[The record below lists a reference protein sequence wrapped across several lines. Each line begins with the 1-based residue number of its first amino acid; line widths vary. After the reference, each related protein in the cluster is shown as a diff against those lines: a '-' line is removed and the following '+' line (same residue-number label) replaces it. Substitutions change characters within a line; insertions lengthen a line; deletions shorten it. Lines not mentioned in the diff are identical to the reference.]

1 MHATTCPRAGAK
13 RPLRAMTFLDAVRV
27 SAELL
32 EGAGVLTMF
41 AGATIA
47 MLRAAAKVRKK
58 DVDGAYASLR
68 LDLGRAILLGL
79 EFLVAADIVRTVVEV
94 PSLVNVTVLG
104 IIVLIRTFLSFTLQV
119 DLEGHWPW
127 QRHTKPDSPAGKPP
141 RI

>member
-1 MHATTCPRAGAK
+1 MS
-13 RPLRAMTFLDAVRV
+13 FLDAVGV
-27 SAELL
+27 SAQGL
-32 EGAGVLTMF
+32 EGAGVLAMF
-41 AGATIA
+41 LGAALAVVRAGVQI
-47 MLRAAAKVRKK
+47 RKK
-58 DVDGAYASLR
+58 NVDAAYAALR

-127 QRHTKPDSPAGKPP
+127 QRHGKAPQSSGSGG
-141 RI
+141 RV